1 MCVRWKLALL
11 GLLSDEQ
18 GRLQGGECLIQ
29 MMNIDVCHTIR
40 ANWQAIHRESNLNA
54 YKTDSYNVCRMYA
67 TFLKRISTSF
77 EHIDP
82 YSSILLLSYV
92 DGGVILC
99 GGRSRTVLHGDCLR
113 FLLLGF
119 CSFFT
124 CSYSLRFLWFNVFL
138 WCLFRYDLNTETW
151 TNHSVMLRVISD
163 FPLKKR
169 KICLQNRLTIEKR
182 FLRTT
187 R

>member
-18 GRLQGGECLIQ
+18 GRLQGGECLIR
-29 MMNIDVCHTIR
+29 MMNIDVCHAIRDNWR
-40 ANWQAIHRESNLNA
+40 ANHRESNSNA

-67 TFLKRISTSF
+67 TSLKRISTSF
-77 EHIDP
+77 VHIDP

-124 CSYSLRFLWFNVFL
+124 CSYIFCNFFSLTFFYDVFSDTTWIQRHGPTTASCFGWFQIFL
-138 WCLFRYDLNTETW
+138 
-151 TNHSVMLRVISD
+151 
-163 FPLKKR
+163 
-169 KICLQNRLTIEKR
+169 
-182 FLRTT
+182 
-187 R
+187 

>member
-1 MCVRWKLALL
+1 MLVMQSGPTDRRITEN
-11 GLLSDEQ
+11 S
-18 GRLQGGECLIQ
+18 
-29 MMNIDVCHTIR
+29 
-40 ANWQAIHRESNLNA
+40 NA

-67 TFLKRISTSF
+67 TSLKRISTSF

-119 CSFFT
+119 CSFLT
-124 CSYSLRFLWFNVFL
+124 CSYSYDFFGLTFFMMSFQIRLEYRDMDQPQRHASGDFRFSSKEKEDMFTKPDN
-138 WCLFRYDLNTETW
+138 Y
-151 TNHSVMLRVISD
+151 
-163 FPLKKR
+163 R
-169 KICLQNRLTIEKR
+169 KGENR